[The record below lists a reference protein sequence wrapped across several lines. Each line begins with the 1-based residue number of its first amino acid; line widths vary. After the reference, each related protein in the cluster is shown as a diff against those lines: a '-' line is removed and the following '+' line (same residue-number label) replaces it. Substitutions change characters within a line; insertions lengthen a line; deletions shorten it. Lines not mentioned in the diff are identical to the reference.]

1 MPQIQQGKLAHQQ
14 RQGQE
19 NQNRD
24 DPGQQRDA
32 EILHGHRGQI
42 GDHHGQHQLTGLQF
56 ADLPLSHQPQA
67 DHNEKIEND
76 RAAQCGDH
84 VRRPLFVP
92 VWTTDGILYG
102 QLGTDG
108 LKIYILPLV
117 STVKNEYDRNDFKLK
132 DKGAYCSDG

>member
-1 MPQIQQGKLAHQQ
+1 MSYPCLCTGRSKEFLRCLPNLRPQEDHGDQVWN
-14 RQGQE
+14 GQE
-19 NQNRD
+19 AKGNVLNRPD
-24 DPGQQRDA
+24 HITFQGSTEDA
-32 EILHGHRGQI
+32 EAREDILE
-42 GDHHGQHQLTGLQF
+42 LF
-56 ADLPLSHQPQA
+56 S
-67 DHNEKIEND
+67 D

-117 STVKNEYDRNDFKLK
+117 STVKIEYDRNDFKLK